1 MQVLTD
7 PSRTAAPAVARPRPN
22 PDVAHISISVD
33 APGSLVS
40 VSGRLAAATVADLR
54 AVLVAAADHGEGDLV
69 VDLAGVEIVDASG
82 LGVLVGA
89 HRLASR
95 RERRLVLRHVPP
107 RVERLLAATRLN
119 RVLAIEPAAG

>member
-1 MQVLTD
+1 
-7 PSRTAAPAVARPRPN
+7 
-22 PDVAHISISVD
+22 
-33 APGSLVS
+33 
-40 VSGRLAAATVADLR
+40 
-54 AVLVAAADHGEGDLV
+54 V

-95 RERRLVLRHVPP
+95 RERRLVLRHVPQ